1 MIEFIKEYWSEIL
14 SVIGAAA
21 WMPIIFS
28 PIINFFRKVQVTVLD
43 SRILSN
49 GYMTSAIDREK
60 KTGTIILMT
69 LNFFIKKITL
79 FAKKIDVSV
88 KLNNGAS
95 LKTEILDFAN
105 ITSENTDR
113 GTYSDFFVPINQE
126 FNISRT
132 IKPNVDNIKYLAIL
146 VESAS
151 FLKIDEVS
159 EIEIRLFYSE
169 KKCKF
174 FSKKVVLKFED
185 FPRFNASRLIDEV
198 ERVRK

>member
-1 MIEFIKEYWSEIL
+1 MIGFIKEYWSEIL

-95 LKTEILDFAN
+95 LKTEILDFSN